1 MKNFCVIHILLFIL
15 LMLVYQCTK
24 AQDYVI
30 TSKGDTLEGDVK
42 PLTYG
47 PEKKVQVTTAGKKN
61 VLSIFQTRAYTYKGD
76 KFEPVKNDKGYVFM
90 KVIKSGYLSLYAF
103 QQENQ
108 TTFDGLYLVK
118 KDGSKMEV
126 PNLSF
131 KKMMNRFLEDCPQV
145 KAKIES
151 GELSKRSL
159 EKIVDEYNACVDNRT
174 IDHDK
179 IIAQNKEVSK
189 KISAWDVL
197 EEKVKGKSDFEG
209 KKDALE
215 MITDIRNKVNR
226 GEKVPNFLIEGLK
239 NSLAKAEVTTELD
252 NAINEIKN

>member
-1 MKNFCVIHILLFIL
+1 MKNFCVIHILLFLL

-30 TSKGDTLEGDVK
+30 TAKGDTLVGDIK

-47 PEKKVQVTTAGKKN
+47 LEKKVQVTTAGKKN
-61 VLSIFQTRAYTYKGD
+61 VISIFQTRAFTYKGD
-76 KFEPVKNDKGYVFM
+76 TFEPVKNDKGYVFM

-108 TTFDGLYLVK
+108 NSYDGLYLVK
-118 KDGSKMEV
+118 KDGSRMEV

-131 KKMMNRFLEDCPQV
+131 KKMMNRFLEDCSTV
-145 KAKIES
+145 TAKIES

-159 EKIVDEYNACVDNRT
+159 ETIVDEYNNCVQTRT

-179 IIAQNKEVSK
+179 VLAQNREQSK
-189 KISAWDVL
+189 KLGAWDIL
-197 EEKVKGKSDFEG
+197 EEKVKSKADFEG
-209 KKDALE
+209 KSDALE

-226 GEKVPNFLIEGLK
+226 GEKVPNFLIDGLK
-239 NSLAKAEVTTELD
+239 NSLSKADLATELD
-252 NAINEIKN
+252 NAIQEVKN